1 MALLS
6 RVGLF
11 CFCWPESLMPLID
24 IVTMRG
30 MIPRVAGQLLPD
42 EAASLAQDCAFDRGI
57 ITPLRDDLGVGVQF
71 PFTPKTI
78 FHYYGEFW
86 FAWGGLVEVM
96 RSPIAQDQYN
106 RVYFTDGAYPKL
118 TYDAIATGGSNKPT
132 AWYRLGV
139 PAPTTPPGVQSI
151 TPPSGGKDDDP
162 TDDETRFYVETYVT
176 GLGEEGA
183 PGPASGKITIT
194 IPGSTVVVG
203 LSPAPTNNSNIT
215 RRRLYRSVSG
225 GGLADYLLVADLPI
239 ATVSYSDSKKD
250 GELGPV
256 LETYGYLM
264 PPDKMRGIC
273 QMANGICAGFAG
285 NAVLFSEPYLP
296 YAWPEKY
303 KMTTEH
309 DIVAIAAI
317 DTALIVG
324 TKGYPYLFQGASPSS
339 ITGQK
344 LSSVQQACVSARS
357 MVALDGLVLYAS
369 PDGLV
374 GVGADGGHL
383 VTESLITREQWQAL
397 RPETM
402 RAWYSEGKYVA
413 LTDSHGFV
421 FDPKSG
427 DFRWLSGRW
436 DAAVP
441 DMQMDALMLA
451 KGTQLF
457 QWRGGSAPLSMRWR
471 SKEFILPPG
480 VRLGVARLMGESLGS
495 VGFSLWLDGVKV
507 FELAAGSVPETGFR
521 LPPLRGRRWQVE
533 VTGTAAV
540 ERIML
545 GGSVSEVSAL

>member
-1 MALLS
+1 
-6 RVGLF
+6 
-11 CFCWPESLMPLID
+11 MPLID

-30 MIPRVAGQLLPD
+30 MIPRVAGHLLPD
-42 EAASLAQDCAFDRGI
+42 EAAELARDCAFDRGI
-57 ITPLRDDLGVGVQF
+57 ITPLRDDLGVGVQL

-86 FAWGGLVEVM
+86 FAWSGLVEVM
-96 RSPIAQDQYN
+96 RSPIAQDRYN

-183 PGPASGKITIT
+183 PGPASGKATIT
-194 IPGSTVVVG
+194 IPGSTVSVS
-203 LSPAPTNNSNIT
+203 LSPAPTNNSNVT

-225 GGLADYLLVADLPI
+225 AGIADYLLVADLPI
-239 ATVSYSDSKKD
+239 SFTSYIDSKKD

-256 LETYGYLM
+256 LETYGYTM

-273 QMANGICAGFAG
+273 QMANGICAGFVG
-285 NAVLFSEPYLP
+285 NTVLFSEPYLP

-303 KMTTEH
+303 KLTTEH

-317 DTALIVG
+317 DTALVVG

-397 RPETM
+397 QPETM

-441 DMQMDALMLA
+441 DMQMDALMIA
-451 KGTQLF
+451 KGAELF
-457 QWRGGSAPLSMRWR
+457 KWRGGSKALTMRWR
-471 SKEFILPPG
+471 SKLFVLPRWQRISCAK
-480 VRLGVARLMGESLGS
+480 VTADDITQIGVALRVDGEEVFRLPIGQ
-495 VGFSLWLDGVKV
+495 
-507 FELAAGSVPETGFR
+507 VPSTGFR
-521 LPPLRGRRWQVE
+521 LPPLRGDRWQIEVE
-533 VTGTAAV
+533 GSSVV
-540 ERIML
+540 DRITL
-545 GGSVSEVSAL
+545 GGSMAEVSLQ

>member
-1 MALLS
+1 
-6 RVGLF
+6 
-11 CFCWPESLMPLID
+11 MPLID

-30 MIPRVAGQLLPD
+30 MVPRVENHLLPD
-42 EAASLAQDCAFDRGI
+42 EAATLAQDCQFERGVVEPIFADKQEGSAFPV
-57 ITPLRDDLGVGVQF
+57 TPATL
-71 PFTPKTI
+71 
-78 FHYYGEFW
+78 FHYYGDHW
-86 FAWGGLVEVM
+86 FTWDKLVEVM

-106 RVYFTDGAYPKL
+106 RVYFTDGDFPKI
-118 TYDAIATGGSNKPT
+118 TYDAIATGGSSKPT
-132 AWYRLGV
+132 SWYRLGV
-139 PAPTTPPGVQSI
+139 PAPATPPNMQSV

-162 TDDETRFYVETYVT
+162 TDDETRFYVETYVS
-176 GLGEEGA
+176 GLGEEGS
-183 PGPASGKITIT
+183 PGPASGKIIIT

-203 LSPAPTNNSNIT
+203 LSPGPTNNSNIT
-215 RRRLYRSVSG
+215 RRRLYRTVSG
-225 GGLADYLLVADLPI
+225 GGMADYLLVADLPI
-239 ATVSYSDSKKD
+239 ATVTYSDSKKE

-256 LETYGYLM
+256 LETYGYAM
-264 PPDKMRGIC
+264 PPEKMRGIC
-273 QMANGICAGFAG
+273 QMANGICAGFVA

-317 DTALIVG
+317 DTALVVG

-374 GVGADGGHL
+374 GIGADGGNL
-383 VTESLITREQWQAL
+383 VTEGIITRKQWQAM
-397 RPETM
+397 RPDTL

-427 DFRWLSGRW
+427 DLRWLSGRW

-441 DMQMDALMLA
+441 DMQLDALMLA
-451 KGTQLF
+451 KGALLY
-457 QWRGGSAPLSMRWR
+457 QWRGGSVPLSMRWR
-471 SKEFILPPG
+471 SKEFVLPPG
-480 VRLGVARLMGESLGS
+480 VRLGVARLMGESLGL
-495 VGFSLWLDGVKV
+495 VGFALWLDGVKV
-507 FELAAGSVPETGFR
+507 FELAIGAVPETAFR

-545 GGSVSEVSAL
+545 AGSVAEVSAI

>member
-1 MALLS
+1 
-6 RVGLF
+6 
-11 CFCWPESLMPLID
+11 MPLID

-42 EAASLAQDCAFDRGI
+42 EAAALAQDCAFDRGI

-183 PGPASGKITIT
+183 PGPASGEITIT
-194 IPGSTVVVG
+194 IPSSTVVVG

-256 LETYGYLM
+256 LETYGYTM

-273 QMANGICAGFAG
+273 QMANGICAGFVG
-285 NAVLFSEPYLP
+285 NTVLFSEPYLP

-303 KMTTEH
+303 KLTTEH

-317 DTALIVG
+317 DTALVVG

-344 LSSVQQACVSARS
+344 LSSVQQACVSASS

-397 RPETM
+397 QPETM

>member
-1 MALLS
+1 MS
-6 RVGLF
+6 
-11 CFCWPESLMPLID
+11 LID

-30 MIPRVAGQLLPD
+30 MVPRVADHLLPD
-42 EAASLAQDCAFDRGI
+42 EAATLAQDCHFDRGVLA
-57 ITPLRDDLGVGVQF
+57 PLTADKPVGLALPLV
-71 PFTPKTI
+71 PKTL
-78 FHYYGEFW
+78 FHYYGAHW
-86 FAWGGLVEVM
+86 FAWNKLVEVM

-106 RVYFTDGAYPKL
+106 RIYYTDGEYPKL

-139 PAPTTPPGVQSI
+139 LAPATPPNMQSV
-151 TPPSGGKDDDP
+151 TPPVGGKDDNP

-183 PGPASGKITIT
+183 PGPASGKVTIT
-194 IPGSTVVVG
+194 IPNSTVLVG

-225 GGLADYLLVADLPI
+225 GGMADYLLVADLPI
-239 ATVSYSDSKKD
+239 ATVTHSDSKKD

-256 LETYGYLM
+256 LETYGYIM

-273 QMANGICAGFAG
+273 QMANGICAGFIG
-285 NAVLFSEPYLP
+285 NAVLFSEPFLP

-303 KMTTEH
+303 KLTTEH

-317 DTALIVG
+317 DTALVVG
-324 TKGYPYLFQGASPSS
+324 TKGYPYLFQGASPSA

-357 MVALDGLVLYAS
+357 MVALDGMVLYAA
-369 PDGLV
+369 PDGLI
-374 GVGADGGHL
+374 GVGADGGTL
-383 VTESLITREQWQAL
+383 ITEGIITREQWQVMKPDTL
-397 RPETM
+397 

-427 DFRWLSGRW
+427 DLRWLSSRW
-436 DAAVP
+436 DTAVP
-441 DMQMDALMLA
+441 DMQLDALMLA
-451 KGTQLF
+451 KGIELYH
-457 QWRGGSAPLSMRWR
+457 WRGGATPLPMIWR
-471 SKEFILPPG
+471 SKEFELPLG
-480 VRLGVARLMGESLGS
+480 VRLGCARVTSDLISQCRFTLIIDGAR
-495 VGFSLWLDGVKV
+495 VFSLTEGQVPDGV
-507 FELAAGSVPETGFR
+507 FR

-533 VTGTAAV
+533 VAGTAV
-540 ERIML
+540 IERITL
-545 GGSVSEVSAL
+545 GSSIAEVAAQ

>member
-1 MALLS
+1 
-6 RVGLF
+6 
-11 CFCWPESLMPLID
+11 MPLID

-30 MIPRVAGQLLPD
+30 MVPRVEAHLLPD
-42 EAASLAQDCAFDRGI
+42 EAATLAQDCQFDCGSVAPLMQDKRSGI
-57 ITPLRDDLGVGVQF
+57 SLPTTPVSL
-71 PFTPKTI
+71 
-78 FHYYGEFW
+78 FHYYGDHW
-86 FAWGGLVEVM
+86 FAWDKLVDVM

-106 RVYFTDGAYPKL
+106 RVYFTDGEFPKL
-118 TYDAIATGGSNKPT
+118 TYDAIATSGSNKPT
-132 AWYRLGV
+132 SWYRLGV
-139 PAPTTPPGVQSI
+139 PAPATPPNMQSV
-151 TPPSGGKDDDP
+151 TPPDGSKDDDP

-183 PGPASGKITIT
+183 PGPASGKVTIT

-203 LSPAPTNNSNIT
+203 LSPAPTSDSNIT
-215 RRRLYRSVSG
+215 HRRLYRSVSG
-225 GGLADYLLVADLPI
+225 GGIADYLLVADLPI

-256 LETYGYLM
+256 LETYDYSM
-264 PPDKMRGIC
+264 PPEKMRGIC
-273 QMANGICAGFAG
+273 QMANGICAGFVG

-344 LSSVQQACVSARS
+344 LSSVQQACVSSRS

-383 VTESLITREQWQAL
+383 VTEGIITRDQWQAL
-397 RPETM
+397 KPDTL

-427 DFRWLSGRW
+427 DLRWLSDRW

-441 DMQMDALMLA
+441 DMQLDALMLA
-451 KGTQLF
+451 KGVELF

-471 SKEFILPPG
+471 SKEFVLPPG
-480 VRLGVARLMGESLGS
+480 VRLGVARLMGESLSS

-507 FELAAGSVPETGFR
+507 FELAAGAVPDAAFR

-533 VTGTAAV
+533 VTGAAAV
-540 ERIML
+540 ERIVL
-545 GGSVSEVSAL
+545 GGSVAEVSAL

>member
-1 MALLS
+1 
-6 RVGLF
+6 
-11 CFCWPESLMPLID
+11 MPLID

-30 MIPRVAGQLLPD
+30 MVPRVEDHLLPD
-42 EAASLAQDCAFDRGI
+42 EAATFARDCQFDRGSVAPLMQDKQCGVSLPT
-57 ITPLRDDLGVGVQF
+57 TPVSL
-71 PFTPKTI
+71 
-78 FHYYGEFW
+78 FHYYGDHW
-86 FAWGGLVEVM
+86 FAWDKLVDVM

-106 RVYFTDGAYPKL
+106 RVYFTDGEFPKL
-118 TYDAIATGGSNKPT
+118 TYDAIATSGSNKPT
-132 AWYRLGV
+132 SWYRLGV
-139 PAPTTPPGVQSI
+139 PAPATPPNMQSV
-151 TPPSGGKDDDP
+151 TPPDGSKDDDP

-183 PGPASGKITIT
+183 PGPASGKVTIT

-203 LSPAPTNNSNIT
+203 LSPAPTSDSNIT

-225 GGLADYLLVADLPI
+225 GGIADYLLVADLPI

-250 GELGPV
+250 SELGPV
-256 LETYGYLM
+256 LETYDYSM
-264 PPDKMRGIC
+264 PPEKMRGIC
-273 QMANGICAGFAG
+273 QMANGICAGFVG

-303 KMTTEH
+303 KLTTEH

-344 LSSVQQACVSARS
+344 LSSVQQACVSACS

-383 VTESLITREQWQAL
+383 VTEGIITREQWQAL
-397 RPETM
+397 RPDTL

-427 DFRWLSGRW
+427 DLRWLSDRW

-441 DMQMDALMLA
+441 DMQLDALMLA
-451 KGTQLF
+451 KGAQLY
-457 QWRGGSAPLSMRWR
+457 QWRGGSVPLAMRWR
-471 SKEFILPPG
+471 SKEFVLPPG
-480 VRLGVARLMGESLGS
+480 VRLGVARLMGESLSS

-507 FELAAGSVPETGFR
+507 FELAAGAVPDTAFR

-540 ERIML
+540 ERIVL
-545 GGSVSEVSAL
+545 GGSVAEVSAL

>member
-1 MALLS
+1 
-6 RVGLF
+6 
-11 CFCWPESLMPLID
+11 MPLID

-30 MIPRVAGQLLPD
+30 MVPRVEDHLLPD
-42 EAASLAQDCAFDRGI
+42 EAATLAQDCQFDCGSVAPLMQDMQCEI
-57 ITPLRDDLGVGVQF
+57 SLPITPASL
-71 PFTPKTI
+71 
-78 FHYYGEFW
+78 FHYYGDHW
-86 FAWGGLVEVM
+86 FAWDKQVEVM

-106 RVYFTDGAYPKL
+106 RVYFTDGEFPKL
-118 TYDAIATGGSNKPT
+118 TYDAVATAGSSKPT
-132 AWYRLGV
+132 SWYRLGV
-139 PAPTTPPGVQSI
+139 TAPATPPNMQSVI
-151 TPPSGGKDDDP
+151 PPDGGADGGI

-183 PGPASGKITIT
+183 PGPASGKVTIT
-194 IPGSTVVVG
+194 IPSSTVVVG
-203 LSPAPTNNSNIT
+203 LSPAPTSDSNIT
-215 RRRLYRSVSG
+215 HRRLYRSVSG
-225 GGLADYLLVADLPI
+225 GGIADYLLVADLPI

-250 GELGPV
+250 SELGPV
-256 LETYGYLM
+256 LETYDYSM
-264 PPDKMRGIC
+264 PPEKMRGIC
-273 QMANGICAGFAG
+273 QMANGICAGFVG

-383 VTESLITREQWQAL
+383 VTEGIITREQWQAL
-397 RPETM
+397 KPETL

-427 DFRWLSGRW
+427 DFRWLSDRW

-441 DMQMDALMLA
+441 DMQLDALMLA
-451 KGTQLF
+451 KGAKLY
-457 QWRGGSAPLSMRWR
+457 QWRGGSVPLAMRWR
-471 SKEFILPPG
+471 SKEFVLPPG
-480 VRLGVARLMGESLGS
+480 VRLGVARLMGESLRE
-495 VGFSLWLDGVKV
+495 VGFALWLDGVKV
-507 FELAAGSVPETGFR
+507 FELVAGDVPETAFR

-545 GGSVSEVSAL
+545 GGSVAEVSAL